1 MQARSK
7 HGGRIRS
14 RLALLVLALTV
25 LTLSGPADAQRD
37 RRGGA
42 PHFRGDSPRVQ
53 QHDGRA
59 WRGGHWAG
67 NRHGSRLSWSI
78 GIGGLWY
85 PYSYAYPYSYPY
97 AYGYPVYPYSYPYS
111 YSWQPPVALATPQVG
126 PPAQYWYY
134 CEASGTYYPYVAT
147 CPGGW
152 REVPATP
159 SDAAPVRQ
167 Q

>member
-1 MQARSK
+1 MQVQPK

-14 RLALLVLALTV
+14 RLALLVLALAA
-25 LTLSGPADAQRD
+25 LTLSPSADAQRD

-42 PHFRGDSPRVQ
+42 PHFRGDGPRLQ
-53 QHDGRA
+53 QHDGRS
-59 WRGGHWAG
+59 WRGGHWG
-67 NRHGSRLSWSI
+67 GHRHGSRLSWSI
-78 GIGGLWY
+78 GIGGLLY
-85 PYSYAYPYSYPY
+85 PYSYAYPYPYSYPY
-97 AYGYPVYPYSYPYS
+97 SYGYPLYPYS
-111 YSWQPPVALATPQVG
+111 YSWQPPLALATPQVG

-134 CEASGTYYPYVAT
+134 CDASGTYYPYVAT

-159 SDAAPVRQ
+159 SDAAPVPQ